1 MAISNQIGT
10 MPRKGKKTP
19 SKSGPPVPPAGAG
32 NNSDDDE
39 SVFNDEVQSNI
50 SEDSSASFLKNEEG
64 QSDDGDSFEEKL
76 SDVLELASGK
86 AAKDRTKAL
95 DNLRKAFSKKFI
107 PWYLE
112 DRRMT
117 ISDTIERGLKRG
129 KVEEQIAAAN
139 LVGVFCAQIGSSD
152 DSDVDSYNALRSI
165 LTPLMLDPTADPRT
179 RGHVASALGIASFIL
194 GQVEEFGEP
203 LEDFEKV
210 FSGSYKGGTKHSAET
225 LAMHTSALASWT
237 LLMSMMSPMKCYKT
251 LESRIANFLELLS
264 SPDVDLRI
272 AVGEAIVVLFENA
285 IDNEGLED
293 EAFEVVAEAIVAM
306 KELAKDSH
314 KYRSK
319 KDKKE
324 QKSSFRDI
332 IHYIDDN
339 DEFYEKISFGRGESL
354 EIDNW
359 AQKKQFDAL
368 RKALGSGIN
377 VHLAQNPLLRD
388 IFQLGAVVV
397 EFDKEEMR
405 NAKKQHIKHA
415 KQSNMMKDM
424 ARGKNRD
431 KKRAAMF

>member
-1 MAISNQIGT
+1 

-19 SKSGPPVPPAGAG
+19 GKSGAPAPPAGAG

-39 SVFNDEVQSNI
+39 SVFNDEVTSNI
-50 SEDSSASFLKNEEG
+50 SEDSSASFFKNEEG
-64 QSDDGDSFEEKL
+64 QSDDGEAFEEKL

-95 DNLRKAFSKKFI
+95 DNLRKAFSKKYI

-129 KVEEQIAAAN
+129 KVDEQIAAAN

-152 DSDVDSYNALRSI
+152 DGDSYTALKSC

-179 RGHVASALGIASFIL
+179 RGHVATALGIATFIL

-210 FSGSYKGGTKHSAET
+210 FSGSYKGGAKHSPET
-225 LAMHTSALASWT
+225 LAMHTAALTSWT

-293 EAFEVVAEAIVAM
+293 EAFEVVGEAVVAM

-332 IHYIDDN
+332 IRYIDDN
-339 DEFYEKISFGRGESL
+339 DEFYEKISFGHGESL

-377 VHLAQNPLLRD
+377 VQLAQNPLLRE

-431 KKRAAMF
+431 KKMAAMF